1 MKDDGRLELFFEPAD
16 LRPRARKL
24 HGQDRRFE
32 RDAKARK
39 LRLLLP
45 KRAGQHLRG
54 VGPDPGIAPKTGDKN
69 TQGMGQRTPPS
80 VRLKQPHSRHLWR
93 QKSRRSRSAM
103 RSFALR
109 IARVSCPSLMITLRL
124 KMRPLAPA
132 QKTKL
137 LFHLWLYAM
146 QRSRFLLPLCAALLT
161 AGCAT
166 LGAPGLEEGAKPRI
180 ISIFAVS
187 TRKAEGDA
195 SSDALDG
202 GGPRYSLQMLS
213 VPPVHKP
220 GNIERPSFGA
230 ENPREHFAA
239 LSRRGLDEDAF
250 YTAIASHVSGRTGAN
265 RDILLY
271 VHGFNTSYDEARFR
285 LAQIVS
291 DARFGGLPVL
301 YTWPATGSLL
311 DYVAAKENATI
322 ARDPLSRLLRRLS
335 EVPSAGRIHIL
346 AHSMGAWLAM
356 EALREDALAGSPNLN
371 GKLGEVMLAAPDIDL
386 SVFREQISRLDPSHI
401 CILAA
406 SNDRALSLSR
416 RLAGDRPRLGALD
429 LGNPEDRAAIGEL
442 GVKAYDVSRE
452 STGWT
457 GHATYASA
465 PLVVRMIGAQL
476 AEARPQEANVQAV
489 LGERPVQ
496 TEILAAPLAPPAAPP
511 GAGAAAPP
519 QAAGPPSAPAQ

>member
-1 MKDDGRLELFFEPAD
+1 
-16 LRPRARKL
+16 
-24 HGQDRRFE
+24 
-32 RDAKARK
+32 
-39 LRLLLP
+39 
-45 KRAGQHLRG
+45 
-54 VGPDPGIAPKTGDKN
+54 
-69 TQGMGQRTPPS
+69 
-80 VRLKQPHSRHLWR
+80 
-93 QKSRRSRSAM
+93 M

-109 IARVSCPSLMITLRL
+109 IARVSSPIPLIMLRL
-124 KMRPLAPA
+124 KLRPLAPA
-132 QKTKL
+132 RKTKL
-137 LFHLWLYAM
+137 PFHQWLYAM
-146 QRSRFLLPLCAALLT
+146 RRCCSLLPLWAALLT

-166 LGAPGLEEGAKPRI
+166 LGGPALEESAKPRM

-187 TRKAEGDA
+187 TRKDGGDA

-202 GGPRYSLQMLS
+202 EGPRYSLQMLS

-230 ENPREHFAA
+230 ADPQEHFAA
-239 LSRRGLDEDAF
+239 LSRRGLDEDSF
-250 YTAIASHVSGRTGAN
+250 FTAMASHVSGRTGAN

-271 VHGFNTSYDEARFR
+271 VHGFNTSYDEARYR
-285 LAQIVS
+285 LAQIVA
-291 DARFGGLPVL
+291 DARFGGVPVL
-301 YTWPATGSLL
+301 YTWPAAESLL
-311 DYVAAKENATI
+311 GYGAAKENATI
-322 ARDPLSRLLRRLS
+322 ARGPLSRVLRRLS
-335 EVPSAGRIHIL
+335 EVPGAGRIHIL

-356 EALREDALAGSPNLN
+356 EALRENAISGSPGLN

-386 SVFREQISRLDPSHI
+386 SVFREQLSRLDPSHI

-429 LGNPEDRAAIGEL
+429 LGNPEDRAAIEEL

-476 AEARPQEANVQAV
+476 ADARPQDANVQAV
-489 LGERPVQ
+489 LGEKPVT
-496 TEILAAPLAPPAAPP
+496 TEILAAPLAPPP
-511 GAGAAAPP
+511 GGAAAPP
-519 QAAGPPSAPAQ
+519 QTTGPPSAPAQ

>member
-1 MKDDGRLELFFEPAD
+1 M
-16 LRPRARKL
+16 
-24 HGQDRRFE
+24 RRGCCFIP
-32 RDAKARK
+32 
-39 LRLLLP
+39 LL
-45 KRAGQHLRG
+45 
-54 VGPDPGIAPKTGDKN
+54 
-69 TQGMGQRTPPS
+69 
-80 VRLKQPHSRHLWR
+80 
-93 QKSRRSRSAM
+93 AM
-103 RSFALR
+103 L
-109 IARVSCPSLMITLRL
+109 
-124 KMRPLAPA
+124 LA
-132 QKTKL
+132 
-137 LFHLWLYAM
+137 
-146 QRSRFLLPLCAALLT
+146 

-166 LGAPGLEEGAKPRI
+166 LGGPALEGGAEPRM

-195 SSDALDG
+195 PSDSQDG
-202 GGPRYSLQMLS
+202 EGPRYSLQMLS

-220 GNIERPSFGA
+220 GNIERPSFGS
-230 ENPREHFAA
+230 EDPQEHFAA
-239 LSRRGLDEDAF
+239 LSRRGLDEDSF
-250 YTAIASHVSGRTGAN
+250 YKAVASHVSGRIGVN

-291 DARFGGLPVL
+291 DARFGGLPIL

-311 DYVAAKENATI
+311 DYGAAKENATI

-335 EVPSAGRIHIL
+335 EVPGAGRIHIL

-356 EALREDALAGSPNLN
+356 EALRENAISGSPGLN

-386 SVFREQISRLDPSHI
+386 SVFREQLSRLDPSHI

-429 LGNPEDRAAIGEL
+429 LGNPEDRAAIEEL

-452 STGWT
+452 STGWI

-476 AEARPQEANVQAV
+476 SVARPQDANVQAV
-489 LGERPVQ
+489 LGEKPV
-496 TEILAAPLAPPAAPP
+496 TMEILAAPLAPPL
-511 GAGAAAPP
+511 GGAAAPS
-519 QAAGPPSAPAQ
+519 QAAGHRSAPAQ